1 MTHIL
6 IEQFKELEQKHRLVE
21 DNLVDAIWVVD
32 LESLRYEY
40 ITPSIEKISGY
51 TPEELLN
58 TSARENLTPK
68 SLRKVQ
74 EMIAK
79 ELEAFNKGEKVVR
92 TTELELIHKGGY
104 RYWVEIR
111 AKIIKEKEKSLKV
124 IGISREI
131 TEQKLAEQKQDKLI
145 MKLNKALAEKEKL
158 LQEVN
163 TLRGL
168 LPICSGC
175 KRIRDE
181 EGKWWPLD
189 MYVTKKTDSKITH
202 TICTDCVDVFYGDRK

>member
-1 MTHIL
+1 MTDKL
-6 IEQFKELEQKHRLVE
+6 IGQFRELEQRHRLVE

-32 LESLRYEY
+32 LQTLKYEY

-51 TPEELLN
+51 TPGELIN
-58 TSARENLTPK
+58 SSARENLTPA
-68 SLRKVQ
+68 SLGKVE

-79 ELEAFNKGEKVVR
+79 EVEAFKRGEKSVR
-92 TTELELIHKGGY
+92 TTELEMIHKGGY
-104 RYWVEIR
+104 RYWIEIR
-111 AKIIKEKEKSLKV
+111 AKIIRDKDNPLKV

-131 TEQKLAEQKQDKLI
+131 TERKLAEQKQEKLI
-145 MKLNKALAEKEKL
+145 RKLNRVIEEKEKL
-158 LQEVN
+158 LREVN

-202 TICTDCVDVFYGDRK
+202 TICTDCVDVFYGDKR